1 MMSEAQNTSDER
13 RTTPRYGVDL
23 PVRLWSE
30 ADPSQRV
37 EIESGKVSDVSW
49 GGLFIQTG
57 ASQPVGAE
65 MGLLVT
71 MPQHRDPVPL
81 RGRVA
86 WISNGGPKG
95 QGLGIRLQTS
105 L

>member
-1 MMSEAQNTSDER
+1 MTIEIENQDR

-30 ADPSQRV
+30 GMDPSQRV
-37 EIESGKVSDVSW
+37 EIESGKVCDVSW
-49 GGLFIQTG
+49 GGLFIKTG
-57 ASQPVGAE
+57 ANQPVGAE

-86 WISNGGPKG
+86 WISHGGPKG
-95 QGLGIRLQTS
+95 PGLGIQLETT